1 MAHNRHLRTLR
12 RVATNPWFC
21 AAALVATSCVS
32 LWSLA
37 RVPAAAP
44 LPVLLGLVPFV
55 LGKYLLCP
63 LRWHALSV
71 SGRSRWWHVRA
82 YAEGELLGIAAPLHA
97 AADLWRAHRLRSA
110 GLSAPVAYT
119 EVGMD
124 RLVGMSGIALGVAVT
139 GVALPLRL
147 VVAFVVAALVVALV
161 AAVIRWRRPELL
173 RRRPLPPARVLVLGL
188 LLSLGYQAGIA
199 ALLLGSVVAVGATVD
214 PLALLAVFGAS
225 QLASV
230 LPGLDGA
237 NPRSGTIAV
246 GLASLGVSWTAALGT
261 VALVALVPWL
271 PALVLGGGSFAAQRV
286 ARIWR
291 SRPRSLLM
299 TPVTPSRRA

>member
-1 MAHNRHLRTLR
+1 VAFRRHLTTVR
-12 RVATNPWFC
+12 RAATNPWLC
-21 AAALVATSCVS
+21 TTALVVTSGLS

-37 RVPAAAP
+37 RIPDAAP

-71 SGRSRWWHVRA
+71 SGQSRWWHVRA
-82 YAEGELLGIAAPLHA
+82 YAEGELLGLAAPIHA
-97 AADLWRAHRLRSA
+97 TADLWRAHRLRGA
-110 GLSAPVAYT
+110 GLSGPVAYT
-119 EVGMD
+119 DVGMD
-124 RLVGMSGIALGVAVT
+124 RLVGMAGIALGVALT
-139 GVALPLRL
+139 GVALPHRLLVAFAVAAVVVVL
-147 VVAFVVAALVVALV
+147 VVG
-161 AAVIRWRRPELL
+161 VIRWRRPDLL
-173 RRRPLPPARVLVLGL
+173 RRRPLPPPRVLVLGL

-199 ALLLGSVVAVGATVD
+199 ALLLGSVVAVGAAVD

-271 PALVLGGGSFAAQRV
+271 PALVLGGASFAAQRV
-286 ARIWR
+286 ARTWR
-291 SRPRSLLM
+291 NRPRSLLI